1 MTLFG
6 FYFLLVF
13 VAVSIPA
20 GIYGRSILSHT
31 NAPHVSLFLAKTHYD
46 TSLSNVDWL
55 HGGAELFLTITNLF
69 IGKQTHGPVP
79 NIHTPFVRQC

>member
-13 VAVSIPA
+13 VGVSIPA
-20 GIYGRSILSHT
+20 GIYGTLTHT
-31 NAPHVSLFLAKTHYD
+31 NASHSSLFVAKTQYG

-69 IGKQTHGPVP
+69 IGKQTYGPAP
-79 NIHTPFVRQC
+79 KTPA